1 MEECFRLFDD
11 SQTII
16 DCLEKEMKKAKVRL
30 ELEKGI
36 KRITPNFHGG
46 FDLLL
51 DNGEKVFCHKVI
63 VATGGSPKRWIV
75 LA

>member
-1 MEECFRLFDD
+1 VKLKTEKDGRMFPVSDD

-46 FDLLL
+46 LI
-51 DNGEKVFCHKVI
+51 CC
-63 VATGGSPKRWIV
+63 
-75 LA
+75 